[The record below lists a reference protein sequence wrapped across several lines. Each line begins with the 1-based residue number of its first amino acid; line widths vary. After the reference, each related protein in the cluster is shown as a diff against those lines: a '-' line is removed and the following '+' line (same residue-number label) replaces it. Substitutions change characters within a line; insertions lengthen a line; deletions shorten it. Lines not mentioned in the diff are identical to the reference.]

1 MSTLIDGLP
10 ALDCHAHIAPD
21 VTAAQLQAL
30 GSAHIFAVTRSLDE
44 AEQAVSRRDAR
55 VTWGLGLH
63 PAVAAA
69 RAAWD
74 PDQFARLLPSFALV
88 GEVGLDKRAGH
99 LPVQQGLFRDVL
111 GLCSHEAVLISVHS
125 SGATAAVTKMLAE
138 QPHPGVILHW
148 FLGSHEEIR
157 TAVESG
163 AYFSVNSGMTHA
175 ASAALPSDRVL
186 TETDFPARQPKAK
199 RPADTTL
206 VEQTLADI
214 WSVTPEEARV
224 RCWRNLRALATQAQA
239 LDRLPDALADLLL
252 DL

>member
-186 TETDFPARQPKAK
+186 TETDFPARQPQSKAACGHNA
-199 RPADTTL
+199 RRADPRRYL
-206 VEQTLADI
+206 ERHAGRGKSPLLAQPSGASDAGA
-214 WSVTPEEARV
+214 STRSAS
-224 RCWRNLRALATQAQA
+224 RCTRRS
-239 LDRLPDALADLLL
+239 PP
-252 DL
+252 